1 MRLSFSKGGYK
12 EVTLFLGEGD
22 YDEVDSFSKERVNCL
37 EMGFIPPFGKGRAG
51 GIL

>member
-1 MRLSFSKGGYK
+1 MRLSFSRGRK

-22 YDEVDSFSKERVNCL
+22 YDEVDSFSRRRQ
-37 EMGFIPPFGKGRAG
+37 FIPPFGKGRAG